1 MKKIT
6 NSTLAILL
14 LILASCGITKDI
26 ATPIKDVPI
35 NFRGT
40 DNYENTSIGTL
51 PVKEFFSNATLQQLI
66 DTALIKNFDIQIALQ
81 NIEAADLMFKRAK
94 LGQLP
99 QLNFQTSVSSNRP
112 SDNSLN
118 GLSTSQFLNTNHIE
132 DFNANLALTWE
143 ADIWG
148 KIAKQKTA
156 AYAGYLQSEE
166 ARKAVQ
172 TRIVAQVATTFYRLI
187 MLDAQL
193 KVANSNVQLANNTVN
208 MIKMQYDA
216 GQVTSLAI
224 QQAEAQQLKATQLIP
239 QIAQEIQI
247 QENAL
252 SFLSGKFPSAVERA
266 VTLAQ
271 INVPEELAIGVPSA
285 MLNIRPDVKSAELEL
300 QIANAKVGIANAQLY
315 PTLIISASG
324 GLNSFKASNW
334 FNVPASLFG
343 VVGGGITQPIFNRKE
358 LKTQFELSKVNRE
371 KSVILFRQTVVGAV
385 AEVANEQAKIINLK
399 TEYEIA
405 QNRVKT
411 LQLAVKNSDLLFKS
425 GMANYLEVITAQG
438 NLLQGELE
446 LTSLKSA
453 QLNAAVLLYRALGG
467 GWQ

>member
-1 MKKIT
+1 MKNIK

-14 LILASCGITKDI
+14 LILASCGISKDI

-40 DNYENTSIGTL
+40 DNNENTSIGTL
-51 PVKEFFSNATLQQLI
+51 PIKEFFSNATLQQLI
-66 DTALIKNFDIQIALQ
+66 DTALIKNFDIQLALQ
-81 NIEAADLMFKRAK
+81 NIEAADLIFKRAK

-99 QLNFQTSVSSNRP
+99 QLNFQTSVNSNRP

-132 DFNANLALTWE
+132 DFNANLALSWE

-148 KIAKQKTA
+148 KIARQKTA
-156 AYAGYLQSEE
+156 AYTGYLQSEE
-166 ARKAVQ
+166 VKKAVQ
-172 TRIVAQVATTFYRLI
+172 TRVVSQVATAFYRLL

-193 KVANSNVQLANNTVN
+193 KVADSNVALANSTVK

-239 QIAQEIQI
+239 QLNQEIQI

-252 SFLSGKFPSAVERA
+252 SFLTGRFPSALERS
-266 VTLAQ
+266 VSLAQ
-271 INVPEELAIGVPSA
+271 ISIPDRLAVGVPSA
-285 MLNIRPDVKSAELEL
+285 LLHIRPDVKSAELEL
-300 QIANAKVGIANAQLY
+300 QLANAKVGIANAKLY

-358 LKTQFELSKVNRE
+358 LKTQFELSKVDRE
-371 KSVILFRQTVVGAV
+371 KSVIQFRQTVVAAV

-399 TEYEIA
+399 TEYDIA

-453 QLNAAVLLYRALGG
+453 QLNAAILLYRALGG

>member
-1 MKKIT
+1 MKNIT
-6 NSTLAILL
+6 KSTLAILL

-40 DNYENTSIGTL
+40 ENNENTSIGTL

-66 DTALIKNFDIQIALQ
+66 DTAIIQNFDIQIALQ

-99 QLNFQTSVSSNRP
+99 HLNFQTSVNSNRP

-132 DFNANLALTWE
+132 DFNANLSLSWE

-148 KIAKQKTA
+148 KIARQNNA

-166 ARKAVQ
+166 VRKAVQ
-172 TRIVAQVATTFYRLI
+172 TRVVAQVATAFYRLI

-193 KVANSNVQLANNTVN
+193 KVANSNLELAINTVN
-208 MIKMQYDA
+208 VIKMQYEA
-216 GQVTSLAI
+216 GQVSSLAI
-224 QQAEAQQLKATQLIP
+224 QQAEAQQLRATQLLP

-252 SFLSGKFPSAVERA
+252 SFLTGRFPSALA
-266 VTLAQ
+266 HSVTLAQ
-271 INVPEELAIGVPSA
+271 IAIPDRLALGVPSA

-300 QIANAKVGIANAQLY
+300 QIANAKVGIANAKLY

-358 LKTQFELSKVNRE
+358 LKTQFELSKVDRE
-371 KSVILFRQTVVGAV
+371 KSVIVFRQTVVAAV
-385 AEVANEQAKIINLK
+385 AEVASEQAKIINLK
-399 TEYEIA
+399 TEYQIA

-446 LTSLKSA
+446 LTSLKTA
-453 QLNAAVLLYRALGG
+453 QLNAAVLLYKALGG
-467 GWQ
+467 GWR

>member
-1 MKKIT
+1 MKKII
-6 NSTLAILL
+6 NSTLAITLL
-14 LILASCGITKDI
+14 LLASCGINKNI
-26 ATPIKDVPI
+26 VTPIKDVPI
-35 NFRGT
+35 NFRGAE
-40 DNYENTSIGTL
+40 DNQTSSIGSL
-51 PVKEFFSNATLQQLI
+51 PIKEFFSNPTLQQLI
-66 DTALIKNFDIQIALQ
+66 DTALLKNFDIQLALQ
-81 NIEAADLMFKRAK
+81 NIEAADLIFKRAK

-99 QLNFQTSVSSNRP
+99 QLNFQISVNSNRP

-132 DFNANLALTWE
+132 DFNANLSLSWE

-156 AYAGYLQSEE
+156 AYAAYLQSGEV
-166 ARKAVQ
+166 RKAVQ
-172 TRIVAQVATTFYRLI
+172 TRVVALVATSFYRLL

-193 KVANSNVQLANNTVN
+193 KVANSNVALANSTVN

-224 QQAEAQQLKATQLIP
+224 QQAEAQLLNATQLIP
-239 QIAQEIQI
+239 QINQEIQI

-252 SFLSGKFPSAVERA
+252 SFLVGRFPSALARNIN
-266 VTLAQ
+266 LAQ
-271 INVPEELAIGVPSA
+271 IIIPDSLALGLPSA
-285 MLNIRPDVKSAELEL
+285 MLQIRPDVKSAELEL
-300 QIANAKVGIANAQLY
+300 EIANAKVGIANAKLY

-324 GLNSFKASNW
+324 GLSSFKASNW

-358 LKTQFELSKVNRE
+358 LKTQFELSKVDRE
-371 KSVILFRQTVVGAV
+371 KSVIQFRQTVVAAV

-399 TEYEIA
+399 TEYDIA

-446 LTSLKSA
+446 LNSLKSA
-453 QLNAAVLLYRALGG
+453 QLNAAVMLYKALGG

>member
-1 MKKIT
+1 MKKII
-6 NSTLAILL
+6 NNALAVMLL
-14 LILASCGITKDI
+14 LLASCGINKDI
-26 ATPIKDVPI
+26 VTPIKDVPI

-40 DNYENTSIGTL
+40 DNNENTSIGTL
-51 PVKEFFSNATLQQLI
+51 PIKEFFSNATLQHLI
-66 DTALIKNFDIQIALQ
+66 DTALIKNFDIQLALQ
-81 NIEAADLMFKRAK
+81 NIEAADLIFKRAK

-99 QLNFQTSVSSNRP
+99 QLNFQTSVNSNRP

-132 DFNANLALTWE
+132 DFNANLSLTWE

-148 KIAKQKTA
+148 KIAKQKNA

-166 ARKAVQ
+166 VRKAVQ
-172 TRIVAQVATTFYRLI
+172 TRVVAQVATAFYRLM

-193 KVANSNVQLANNTVN
+193 SVANSNVQLANNTVN

-239 QIAQEIQI
+239 QINQEIQI

-252 SFLSGKFPSAVERA
+252 SFLTGRFPSVLERS
-266 VTLAQ
+266 TSLAQ
-271 INVPEELAIGVPSA
+271 ITIPDRLAIGVPSA

-358 LKTQFELSKVNRE
+358 LKTQFELSKVDRE

-405 QNRVKT
+405 ENRVKT
-411 LQLAVKNSDLLFKS
+411 LKLAVKNSDLLFKS
-425 GMANYLEVITAQG
+425 GMANYLEVVTAQG

-453 QLNAAVLLYRALGG
+453 QLNAAVLLYKALGG

>member
-40 DNYENTSIGTL
+40 ENNGNASIGTL

-99 QLNFQTSVSSNRP
+99 QLNFQTSVNSNRP

-132 DFNANLALTWE
+132 DFNANLSLSWE

-148 KIAKQKTA
+148 KIARQKNA

-166 ARKAVQ
+166 VRKAVQ
-172 TRIVAQVATTFYRLI
+172 TRVVAQVATAFYRLI

-193 KVANSNVQLANNTVN
+193 QVANSNLELANNTVN
-208 MIKMQYDA
+208 VIKMQYDA

-224 QQAEAQQLKATQLIP
+224 QQAIAQQLKATQLLP
-239 QIAQEIQI
+239 QIAQEIQL

-252 SFLSGKFPSAVERA
+252 SFLTGSFPSALARSI
-266 VTLAQ
+266 TLAQ
-271 INVPEELAIGVPSA
+271 IAIPDRLALGVPSA

-300 QIANAKVGIANAQLY
+300 QIANAKVGIANAKLY

-358 LKTQFELSKVNRE
+358 LKTQFELSKVDRE
-371 KSVILFRQTVVGAV
+371 KSVIVFRQTVVSAV
-385 AEVANEQAKIINLK
+385 AEVASEQSKIINLK

-405 QNRVKT
+405 QNRVKN

-446 LTSLKSA
+446 LTSLKTA
-453 QLNAAVLLYRALGG
+453 QLNAAVLLYKALGG
-467 GWQ
+467 GWR

>member
-1 MKKIT
+1 MKNIK
-6 NSTLAILL
+6 NSTLAISL
-14 LILASCGITKDI
+14 LIFASCGISKDI

-40 DNYENTSIGTL
+40 DNNENTSIGTL
-51 PVKEFFSNATLQQLI
+51 PIKDFFSNATLQQLI
-66 DTALIKNFDIQIALQ
+66 DTALIKNFDIQLALQ

-99 QLNFQTSVSSNRP
+99 QLNFQTSVNSNRP

-132 DFNANLALTWE
+132 DFNANLALSWE

-148 KIAKQKTA
+148 KIARQKTA
-156 AYAGYLQSEE
+156 AYTGYLQSEE
-166 ARKAVQ
+166 VKKAVQ
-172 TRIVAQVATTFYRLI
+172 TRVVSQVATAFYRLL

-193 KVANSNVQLANNTVN
+193 KVADSNVALANSTVKI
-208 MIKMQYDA
+208 IKMQYDA

-239 QIAQEIQI
+239 QLNQEIQI

-252 SFLSGKFPSAVERA
+252 SFLTGRFPSALERS
-266 VTLAQ
+266 VSLAQ
-271 INVPEELAIGVPSA
+271 ISIPDRLAVGVPSA
-285 MLNIRPDVKSAELEL
+285 MLHIRPDVKSAELEL
-300 QIANAKVGIANAQLY
+300 QLANAKVGIANAKLY

-358 LKTQFELSKVNRE
+358 LKTQFELSKVDRE
-371 KSVILFRQTVVGAV
+371 KSVIQFRQTVVAAV

-399 TEYEIA
+399 TEYDIA